1 MFLRKLRV
9 HRDGK
14 EHRLR
19 TATRN
24 PWNAGCIVTQS
35 CAGSTTAYPHSQ
47 LKDLLI
53 LADAITPHNH
63 DTLPDPHTPVERK
76 VMRLA
81 MAAGNS
87 GSPIGRRCGGEL
99 DRVFDIR

>member
-1 MFLRKLRV
+1 MFQRPHQRNK
-9 HRDGK
+9 DDK

-19 TATRN
+19 SAVHKR
-24 PWNAGCIVTQS
+24 WNAGCIVMHS

-63 DTLPDPHTPVERK
+63 DTLPDPHMPVERN
-76 VMRLA
+76 VTPC
-81 MAAGNS
+81 GD
-87 GSPIGRRCGGEL
+87 GSEKQ
-99 DRVFDIR
+99 